1 MNIDTLLEHAPIVP
15 YIRESEYAIRT
26 PWELRERKLLD
37 YLLVY
42 VVEGT
47 MLATVDGVD
56 YTFGPGDYCFIQP
69 NALHTLRGV
78 TNTVTPF
85 IHFDLFYNP
94 HRRDSFPTKAGQTDL
109 DEFEALMQPI
119 LNEIDGIHVP
129 VQLKPKNPQRFTDL
143 FLALVQNWNET
154 KSAINL
160 TIQTNGT
167 ALIHSLLK
175 DHGFRASGV
184 EAESRLAWMTA
195 YLQLNLSQ
203 PLSVEQMAARANL
216 SPSRFRTLFK
226 AEFGQAPHQY
236 LLQLRLEHACYL
248 LTKADYSIE
257 QIADYCGFA
266 DVHHFSKTFR
276 QHLHQT
282 PSHYRKQK

>member
-1 MNIDTLLEHAPIVP
+1 MNIDTLLEHMPIVP
-15 YIRESEYAIRT
+15 YIRESEYAVRT

-56 YTFGPGDYCFIQP
+56 YTFAPGEYCFIQP

-78 TNTVTPF
+78 TNTITPF
-85 IHFDLFYNP
+85 IHFDLFFNP
-94 HRRDSFPTKAGQTDL
+94 QRRDSFPTKAGQTEL
-109 DEFEALMQPI
+109 REYAHLMQPI
-119 LNEIDGIHVP
+119 LNQCADIHIP
-129 VQLKPKNPQRFTDL
+129 VQLQPKQPQRFTDL
-143 FLALVQNWNET
+143 FLSLVRTWEED
-154 KSAINL
+154 KSAANF
-160 TIQTNGT
+160 TIQANGT
-167 ALIHSLLK
+167 TLIHTLLK

-184 EAESRLAWMTA
+184 EAESRLAWMSA

-203 PLSVEQMAARANL
+203 PLSVEQMASRANL

-236 LLQLRLEHACYL
+236 LLHLRLEHARYL
-248 LTKADYSIE
+248 LTKSTYSME

-266 DVHHFSKTFR
+266 DVHHFSKAFR
-276 QHLHQT
+276 QHAQQT
-282 PSHYRKQK
+282 PSQFRKQK